1 MYKNNSKLY
10 VYQKMHHISDRQI
23 HLIKNCI
30 FYFMSQM
37 TYIKLNIKK
46 LLHATILLR
55 LF

>member
-23 HLIKNCI
+23 LSMKNCI
-30 FYFMSQM
+30 FYFMRQ
-37 TYIKLNIKK
+37 TIYIKLNIKK